1 MEWQD
6 IRSHKGQVL
15 VVVALALVALVGIT
29 ALAVDG
35 GSLYAE
41 RRKMQNAADAGA
53 LAGARVMC
61 FEQGATNTQ
70 ITSEARQYAVTLNGA
85 DQASVSIDK
94 TELTVSVAVTKTA
107 NTFFAGA
114 IGIRTAVIVAD
125 ATAKCNQAVT
135 SGNIWPLAIKN
146 DAYNAVPCDEAF
158 YAFVSKKDDEEDP
171 TIDCEECDCTELLP
185 PHGTVY
191 PLGSGDRGWLRL
203 FDPPDPYPDP
213 CGNHNCGA
221 NEMRC
226 WLENG
231 HPGPVSVGD
240 CLSGKPGVVSSAEST
255 VNGEAGNIY
264 NLVLF
269 DRLCTSGDPE
279 TLGTC
284 PGTPYHV
291 AGFGCVEIVGWVKGQ
306 TFPYTHKNSSYGA
319 CDKTTKADVVI
330 VRKRC
335 GEICETSS
343 GTGEGADPE
352 SQDVRSVTLID

>member
-1 MEWQD
+1 
-6 IRSHKGQVL
+6 VL
-15 VVVALALVALVGIT
+15 VIVALGLVALVGIV

-35 GSLYAE
+35 GHVYAE

-53 LAGARVMC
+53 LAGARMLC
-61 FEQGATNTQ
+61 FDEGATNSQ
-70 ITSEARQYAVTLNGA
+70 IEVEARRYAVTLNSA
-85 DQASVSIDK
+85 DNALVGTDRS
-94 TELTVSVAVTKTA
+94 ELTVSVAVTETA
-107 NTFFAGA
+107 STFFAGA
-114 IGIRTAVIVAD
+114 LGIPTADVVAS
-125 ATAKCNQAVT
+125 ATAKCDRAVAA
-135 SGNIWPLAIKN
+135 GNIWPLAVRVE
-146 DAYNAVPCDEAF
+146 AYEAVPCDEEF

-171 TIDCEECDCTELLP
+171 TIDCEECECTELLP
-185 PHGTVY
+185 PYGTVY
-191 PLGSGDRGWLRL
+191 HVGGGDRGWLRL

-221 NEMRC
+221 EEQRC
-226 WLENG
+226 WLDNG

-240 CLSGKPGVVSSAEST
+240 CLPGKPGVVSSAEST

-291 AGFGCVEIVGWVKGQ
+291 AGFGCVEILQWEKNLV
-306 TFPYTHKNSSYGA
+306 FPYTKKASQPCEAS
-319 CDKTTKADVVI
+319 TKASVVI

-335 GEICETSS
+335 GEICETSTGS
-343 GTGEGADPE
+343 GVGEDPE
-352 SQDVRSVTLID
+352 NPDVRSVTLIQ